1 MKKNKAFFFDRDGVL
16 IEAPIKNG
24 NPKSSKTINEIKICK
39 NINFICNKFRKSY
52 YLIMVTNQPDF
63 IRKKNTKKNIII
75 INNYLK
81 KKLKLDDVFVC
92 YSDNEN
98 CFNRKP
104 NPGMIFE
111 AQKKY
116 DIDLKK
122 SYFIGDRWRDIGAG
136 NRAKCKT
143 IFIDRKY
150 NEKNIFKAK
159 YNVRKIKEIINI
171 IK

>member
-1 MKKNKAFFFDRDGVL
+1 MMYLFVIVIMRIVL
-16 IEAPIKNG
+16 I
-24 NPKSSKTINEIKICK
+24 
-39 NINFICNKFRKSY
+39 
-52 YLIMVTNQPDF
+52 VNQ
-63 IRKKNTKKNIII
+63 T
-75 INNYLK
+75 
-81 KKLKLDDVFVC
+81 
-92 YSDNEN
+92 
-98 CFNRKP
+98 
-104 NPGMIFE
+104 PGMIFE